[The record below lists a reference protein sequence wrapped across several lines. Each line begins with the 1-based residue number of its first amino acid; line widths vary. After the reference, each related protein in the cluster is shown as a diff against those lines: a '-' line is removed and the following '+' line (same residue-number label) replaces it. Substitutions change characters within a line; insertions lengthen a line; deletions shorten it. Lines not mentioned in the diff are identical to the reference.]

1 MKDKLKMDNK
11 TFLKN
16 IGKKKWHHQ
25 KINDFSEKSSINR
38 EKFGNF

>member
-16 IGKKKWHHQ
+16 IGKKNGITK
-25 KINDFSEKSSINR
+25 KSMIFLKNR
-38 EKFGNF
+38 Q